1 MPGKLRV
8 NKRNCFVTF
17 VMLLLWALCS
27 TVSYAA
33 TDEQIND
40 SVNKGTQWLIQ
51 VQNPD
56 GNWGDNTKK
65 DILDTAEIAKYLVES
80 GQAPLS
86 VDRAVYWLQSQ
97 DPSNNDFSAR
107 VMPFMTAQAYD
118 ETLSALIACQNP
130 DGGWG
135 LAEGYDSD
143 ILDTVIVLNALMK
156 EDRVDISIIQKGL
169 AFIIRNQNSDGSWPY
184 VKNGTGSVSLT
195 AQASLLLNSCSLK
208 TVLSSEELSLV
219 LQRAGEYLVSQNLAE
234 PARYA
239 EETLAGTLL
248 AYRAALN
255 SVGSGSLG
263 AVEDTIFN
271 TQLSDGSWYNDPY
284 LTLLAMRALREKNNA
299 VTAAIDRIE
308 LYKPVINDELEE
320 AYSFNA
326 YESVIIKVYG
336 QYGSTA
342 KLQVFVRTQDGLAI
356 ASESGGQFIWDTINK
371 IPGEYSVIAQ
381 LKDTNSGIVLTSAEK
396 QFDIQPS
403 FNIGEVTIRTNP
415 PWARVGN
422 PTGVDVYVSLF
433 NQSNIDRQVDVTTEV
448 YGSDGAVI
456 TSASKSVSCT
466 SPEQF
471 VALKMLSFVPDV
483 SVEKEYEIRTFIYDN
498 QIQVNEGLAVFK
510 VLPLPSPIRVDVGQN
525 LDKTLLYPA
534 NDDVTATFTLTG
546 EGTDTSSGSGTVI
559 SFYDDYFS
567 DSGLWEYIGSARR
580 ENGYVVLV
588 PAITRSGGQ
597 LWLNQPISSP
607 LTVEFEYLIGGG
619 SGADGIVLM
628 FDKKKA
634 FGGTGGTLGFGD
646 KGYGIEFDC
655 YYNGEYKDPSG
666 RHIALIED
674 SVSNHLLYKDDP
686 RTEDNIWH
694 HTRIEVEDS
703 SIRVYVDDEQVL
715 SWNGTIDRTYNN
727 LGFSAATGSATNNHY
742 IRNVRISTDD
752 NTVFSGKNVVVT
764 TTLPVNGMAV
774 DTALLQP
781 VPDTIVNNPDGS
793 KTLSWQYDKINI
805 GQKETIPIK
814 FAGSSLAP
822 DTMVV
827 LTNSTRLTYQDND
840 DNLVAVDLPDLTIP
854 VSNTSISTSI
864 TTDKQQYT
872 PNEQA
877 VITVNASNLSD
888 SGCTLTGLVEITD
901 MDGNIAAVVSPAEE
915 VSWVAGE
922 TKTLSH
928 NWNIGKVFKGIY
940 KVRVTWSE
948 ENKVISSSEVPFEI
962 VSDGGIINTV
972 FTDKITYTANET
984 VGIQE
989 IVINTSTNA
998 IMNDL
1003 TVSTQVY
1010 GQGGF
1015 VDWNKRTTIPEILPG
1030 ASWQYKSSWGV
1041 AQAVYG
1047 DYSVVST
1054 VYQGDL
1060 VLCQDSAKFSV
1071 SSSVYSGQGI
1081 TGNLD
1086 VLTKN
1091 ICPGDDVTM
1100 EYTLT
1105 NRGNTELQGVLIKIT
1120 IAHPAT
1126 GEVVDTITHTVSL
1139 AVNDTFSDLVIW
1151 SHDAL
1156 KPGNYLVVCDVT
1168 LDDEVVVP
1176 LDSSYFIVK
1185 EPYGVTMQRVVR
1197 PRVLVWAES
1206 QFNINMATN
1215 VLNEMQVYY
1224 RIVNNRDAFFAELQS
1239 GKYNTYVMLN
1249 KSLPLTDHDD
1259 LVLAG
1264 EIAGGKGLVATGGS
1278 NGDNLKQFNLF
1289 GIKEIGSVNSKGYT
1303 TSFIPGS
1310 PLGEFALYGTG
1321 TVQRVL
1327 ITGGQEIASII
1338 TQKVTLPGVVTH
1350 LYGEGKTVLMT
1361 FDLGEAGPAA
1371 DAYTLFRN
1379 SLERVAPV
1387 QETQGNVAEVEIR
1400 VQATGAVEAML
1411 KEEFPAGTE
1420 ILWVSPELTS
1430 ADPPSWQFSTAPGQ
1444 EYTFRY
1450 VVRLPGA
1457 GSMELPTC
1465 SYYLE
1470 AEEYKLLKTISLIIN
1485 VP

>member
-1 MPGKLRV
+1 MPGKWRV
-8 NKRNCFVTF
+8 NKKSCFLTI

-51 VQNPD
+51 AQNPD
-56 GNWGDNTKK
+56 GNWGNNTKK

-86 VDRAVYWLQSQ
+86 VGRAVYWLQSQ

-107 VMPFMTAQAYD
+107 IMPFMTTQVYD
-118 ETLSALIACQNP
+118 ETLTALIDCQNP

-143 ILDTVIVLNALMK
+143 VLDTVIVLNALMK
-156 EDRVDISIIQKGL
+156 EDRVDTSIIQNGL

-195 AQASLLLNSCSLK
+195 AQASLLLNSCSLN

-219 LQRAGEYLVSQNLAE
+219 LQKAGEYLVSQNLAD

-263 AVEDTIFN
+263 AVEDTILN
-271 TQLSDGSWYNDPY
+271 TQLPDGSWYNDPY
-284 LTLLAMRALREKNNA
+284 LTLLAMRALKEKNNA
-299 VTAAIDRIE
+299 ATAAIDRIE

-342 KLQVFVRTQDGLAI
+342 KLQVFVRTQDGLSI
-356 ASESGGQFIWDTINK
+356 VSEDEGKFGWNTKNTV
-371 IPGEYSVIAQ
+371 PGRYSVIVQ
-381 LKDTNSGIVLTSAEK
+381 VKDINIGTVITSAEK
-396 QFDIQPS
+396 QFDILPS
-403 FNIGEVTIRTNP
+403 FKISDVIIMAEPEWTRVNIPASVSVN
-415 PWARVGN
+415 
-422 PTGVDVYVSLF
+422 VSLT
-433 NQSNIDRQVDVTTEV
+433 NESNIERQVNVRTEV
-448 YGSDGAVI
+448 CGSDGEAVA
-456 TSASKSVSCT
+456 SATETFNASRAQLIEIAPLLFT
-466 SPEQF
+466 
-471 VALKMLSFVPDV
+471 PDV
-483 SVEKEYEIRTFIYDN
+483 SVEKDYTIRSYVLDN
-498 QIQVNEGLAVFK
+498 QELIAEGQAVFK
-510 VLPLPSPIRVDVGQN
+510 VLPPPPPTRIDAGQS
-525 LDKTLLYPA
+525 LDKTLLYPQSD
-534 NDDVTATFTLTG
+534 NVTATIKLTG
-546 EGTDTSSGSGTVI
+546 EGMPEESPDNYDFVVSALRDPVITGYLDTGISLRTGQSIIITATGRAKFASSWNQETDPDGNLYDTRTGNKIGQRYDGSALLRSSPIGTLLGAINNDGVI
-559 SFYDDYFS
+559 SNPFALGTSVNFQAPS
-567 DSGLWEYIGSARR
+567 DG
-580 ENGYVVLV
+580 
-588 PAITRSGGQ
+588 
-597 LWLNQPISSP
+597 
-607 LTVEFEYLIGGG
+607 
-619 SGADGIVLM
+619 VLM
-628 FDKKKA
+628 LAYNDNPNQ
-634 FGGTGGTLGFGD
+634 
-646 KGYGIEFDC
+646 
-655 YYNGEYKDPSG
+655 YYNNSG
-666 RHIALIED
+666 YYT
-674 SVSNHLLYKDDP
+674 VSISY
-686 RTEDNIWH
+686 E
-694 HTRIEVEDS
+694 
-703 SIRVYVDDEQVL
+703 
-715 SWNGTIDRTYNN
+715 TISD
-727 LGFSAATGSATNNHY
+727 
-742 IRNVRISTDD
+742 I
-752 NTVFSGKNVVVT
+752 SGKNVVFT
-764 TTLPVNGMAV
+764 TTLPVNGMTV
-774 DTALLQP
+774 DTAELQP
-781 VPDTIVNNPDGS
+781 APDSIINNADGS
-793 KTLSWQYDKINI
+793 KTLSWNFDKLVM
-805 GQKETIPIK
+805 GQEETMPIK
-814 FAGSSLAP
+814 FEGSSLVSA
-822 DTMVV
+822 TTVT
-827 LTNSTRLTYQDND
+827 LTNSTRLTYLDKD
-840 DNLVAVDLPDLTIP
+840 DNLVAVDLPDLTLP
-854 VSNTSISTSI
+854 VSKTSISTSI

-877 VITVNASNLSD
+877 VITVDASNLSD

-922 TKTLSH
+922 TKTLSY
-928 NWNIGKVFKGIY
+928 NWNIGQVLKGKY
-940 KVRVTWSE
+940 KVRVSWSE
-948 ENKVISSSEVPFEI
+948 DNKVISSSEIPFEI
-962 VSDGGIINTV
+962 VSDGGITNTV
-972 FTDKITYTANET
+972 FTDKITYAANET

-1010 GQGGF
+1010 GQGSF

-1041 AQAVYG
+1041 AQSVYG

-1105 NRGNTELQGVLIKIT
+1105 NRGNTELQGVLIRIT
-1120 IAHPAT
+1120 IADPTT
-1126 GEVVDTITHTVSL
+1126 GEVVDIITDTANL
-1139 AVNDTFSDLVIW
+1139 AVNETISDFVNW
-1151 SHDAL
+1151 SHEAL

-1168 LDDEVVVP
+1168 FDDEMVVP

-1206 QFNINMATN
+1206 QLNTDMAN
-1215 VLNEMQVYY
+1215 AVLNEMQVYY

-1310 PLGEFALYGTG
+1310 PLGEFSLYGTG

-1327 ITGGQEIASII
+1327 VTGGQEIASII
-1338 TQKVTLPGVVTH
+1338 TQKVTLPGVITH
-1350 LYGEGKTVLMT
+1350 QYGEGKTVLMT

-1387 QETQGNVAEVEIR
+1387 QEAQGNVAEVEIK
-1400 VQATGAVEAML
+1400 VQATGAAEAML

-1420 ILWVSPELTS
+1420 ILWVSPEFTS
-1430 ADPPSWQFSTAPGQ
+1430 VEPPSWQFNTAPGQ
-1444 EYTFRY
+1444 EYIFRY
-1450 VVRLPGA
+1450 IVRLPGA
-1457 GSMELPTC
+1457 GSVELSTR

-1470 AEEYKLLKTISLIIN
+1470 AEEYKLLKTIPLTIN
-1485 VP
+1485 IP